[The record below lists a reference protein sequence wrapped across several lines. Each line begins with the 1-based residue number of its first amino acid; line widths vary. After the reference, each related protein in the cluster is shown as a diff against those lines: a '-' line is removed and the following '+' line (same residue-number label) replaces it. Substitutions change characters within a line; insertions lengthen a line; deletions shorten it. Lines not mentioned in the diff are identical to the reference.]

1 MNKLGKM
8 YQIKKHYWLLF
19 PNKEAI
25 ATVVATVASA
35 YGVTSVA
42 TVATVASAAS
52 PAAASWSKKYN
63 CNVSYF
69 SPNDLVVLL
78 EVDGEYKKLLSSSGE
93 MGWTWFIEDFNDCF
107 EEVNE

>member
-25 ATVVATVASA
+25 ATVASA

-42 TVATVASAAS
+42 TSPVSALASSSA
-52 PAAASWSKKYN
+52 AAASWSKKYN

>member
-1 MNKLGKM
+1 MNKIGGL
-8 YQIKKHYWLLF
+8 YVVKKYYWLLF
-19 PNKEAI
+19 SNKEA
-25 ATVVATVASA
+25 VAFAPAGISLASTLRPT
-35 YGVTSVA
+35 TS
-42 TVATVASAAS
+42 SA
-52 PAAASWSKKYN
+52 AAASWSKKYN